1 MMNLAEKSIA
11 LLERFPLSILQF
23 FFRFSIAI
31 VFWNSGLVK
40 IQSWEPTVALF
51 ANEFRVPVLPP
62 ELAAMLAAA
71 VELTCPVLL
80 VFGLATRLATL
91 PMLGVTFVIQ
101 TFVYPDLW
109 HLHLAWATTLVF
121 ILTQG
126 PGKLSLDHVIAR
138 RVGLHSALAVPK

>member
-1 MMNLAEKSIA
+1 MIDFYRKTVAT
-11 LLERFPLSILQF
+11 LEQFPLSILQF
-23 FFRFSIAI
+23 SFRLGIAV

-40 IQSWEPTVALF
+40 IQSWVPTVALF
-51 ANEFRVPVLPP
+51 ANEYKVPVIPP
-62 ELAAMLAAA
+62 EIAAIMAAA

-80 VFGLATRLATL
+80 VIGLATRLATI

-121 ILTQG
+121 ILTKG
-126 PGKLSLDHVIAR
+126 PGAISLDHLIERASNRTVVA
-138 RVGLHSALAVPK
+138 